1 MRTLRGPAKI
11 GKFFEDEVEDSG
23 FGDIS
28 FKSAQYVQ
36 LFADTAWIV
45 ARFECET
52 KIAKGRGVLVSSRR
66 GPAGRR

>member
-1 MRTLRGPAKI
+1 RLAS
-11 GKFFEDEVEDSG
+11 FFEDEVEDSG

-36 LFADTAWIV
+36 PFADTAWVV

-52 KIAKGRGVLVSSRR
+52 KIAKGRGVARLVPTR
-66 GPAGRR
+66 AG